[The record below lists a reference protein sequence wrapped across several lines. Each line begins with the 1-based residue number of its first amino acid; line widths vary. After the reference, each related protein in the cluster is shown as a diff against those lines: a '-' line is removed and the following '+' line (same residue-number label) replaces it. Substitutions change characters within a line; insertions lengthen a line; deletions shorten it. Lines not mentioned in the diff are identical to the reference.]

1 MTTYTI
7 DGYVTREAFMASL
20 QLSRS
25 TFYRW
30 LSQMNIELPAGLLS
44 ATDQQQIR
52 AAFETRP
59 RKQRKNN
66 ALAPNQP
73 VQTH

>member
-7 DGYVTREAFMASL
+7 DGYATREVFMASL
-20 QLSRS
+20 KLSRS

-30 LSQMNIELPAGLLS
+30 LSQSSIELPAGLLS
-44 ATDQQQIR
+44 ATDQQQIIT
-52 AAFETRP
+52 AFETRP

-66 ALAPNQP
+66 ILTLNQLT
-73 VQTH
+73 QMH

>member
-1 MTTYTI
+1 MTKETL
-7 DGYVTREAFMASL
+7 DGYATREVFMASL

-52 AAFETRP
+52 VAFENRP

-66 ALAPNQP
+66 ALAPNP
-73 VQTH
+73 SAQTH